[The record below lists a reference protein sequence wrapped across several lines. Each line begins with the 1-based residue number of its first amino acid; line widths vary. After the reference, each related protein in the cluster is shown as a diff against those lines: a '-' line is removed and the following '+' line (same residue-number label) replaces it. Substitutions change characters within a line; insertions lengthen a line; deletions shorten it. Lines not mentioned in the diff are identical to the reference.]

1 MALART
7 EGAMEIAG
15 GAAPPFDRALDEA
28 EGFFEGSDQ
37 LRRHDV
43 VSDGGRGRLV
53 ADALGQLQDEIIGLD
68 PLRNMDQVAQ
78 QRRKIAHD
86 AAFRPPARRRTG
98 AGGIQ
103 SKRSASVRP
112 SSRASSATKPA
123 K

>member
-53 ADALGQLQDEIIGLD
+53 AMPSDS
-68 PLRNMDQVAQ
+68 
-78 QRRKIAHD
+78 
-86 AAFRPPARRRTG
+86 FRTKSLVWTRSGIWIRSRSSGARSLMMPPFARRP
-98 AGGIQ
+98 A
-103 SKRSASVRP
+103 AAP
-112 SSRASSATKPA
+112 APAASSRRDRPV
-123 K
+123 